1 MGTELRMDEM
11 TSSFLLSIYSQYAMA
26 DSGGFK
32 VSMEIP
38 FLEHVCCIRLTSG
51 WLGDREGG
59 LEHC

>member
-1 MGTELRMDEM
+1 MDEM
-11 TSSFLLSIYSQYAMA
+11 TSSFLLSTYSQYAMA